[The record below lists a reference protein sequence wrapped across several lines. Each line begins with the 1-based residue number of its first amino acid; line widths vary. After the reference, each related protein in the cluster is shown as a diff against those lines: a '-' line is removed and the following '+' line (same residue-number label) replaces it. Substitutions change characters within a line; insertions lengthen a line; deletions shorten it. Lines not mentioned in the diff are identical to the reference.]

1 MAEKQF
7 CIEGM
12 TCSGCERT
20 LENAVSR
27 LEGVYKVQ
35 ADRKSGRLRV
45 CYGGPCTE
53 EAIVRSVEKAG
64 YHVAESSRRGSDGV
78 YLLVILLGFYV
89 IARQLSWTRFFQA
102 VPTISGEQAGFAA
115 LFLIGL
121 LTSVHCIA
129 MCGGLN
135 LAQSMSGEE
144 RHPLRRSF
152 LYNLGRLTG
161 YTLVGGVLGFVG
173 EKASVTLQVRG
184 FIGFAAGILMLF
196 MGVCMLGGFSLPH
209 GLRIPKPVE
218 RGLSALRKH
227 GPFAIGLAN
236 AFMPCGPV
244 QSMQLYAIASGSF
257 FAGAASMFSFCL
269 GTIPL
274 VLLFG
279 TAAGVLRMNWRKRM
293 LQLGAALLVLMGLFT
308 VQNNLALAGVML
320 PGAEKGQPVVA
331 AVVDGGTQYVTTAL
345 RANGFD
351 DIQVVAGIPV
361 EWTITADKE
370 SLNGCNNE
378 IVLSA
383 FGQQV
388 KLSEGANTITFT
400 PEEPGEYLYS
410 CWMGMLRSTITVVE
424 EG

>member
-1 MAEKQF
+1 MTEKQF
-7 CIEGM
+7 YIEGM

-45 CYGGPCTE
+45 CYGGSCTE
-53 EAIVRSVEKAG
+53 EAIARSVEKAG

-115 LFLIGL
+115 
-121 LTSVHCIA
+121 
-129 MCGGLN
+129 
-135 LAQSMSGEE
+135 
-144 RHPLRRSF
+144 
-152 LYNLGRLTG
+152 
-161 YTLVGGVLGFVG
+161 
-173 EKASVTLQVRG
+173 
-184 FIGFAAGILMLF
+184 GILMLF

-236 AFMPCGPV
+236 AFMPCGPL
-244 QSMQLYAIASGSF
+244 QSIQLYAIASGSF

>member
-89 IARQLSWTRFFQA
+89 IAHQLGWTRFFQA

-144 RHPLRRSF
+144 RHPLRRSI

-173 EKASVTLQVRG
+173 EKASVNQRWKSCSIT
-184 FIGFAAGILMLF
+184 
-196 MGVCMLGGFSLPH
+196 
-209 GLRIPKPVE
+209 
-218 RGLSALRKH
+218 
-227 GPFAIGLAN
+227 
-236 AFMPCGPV
+236 
-244 QSMQLYAIASGSF
+244 GST
-257 FAGAASMFSFCL
+257 M
-269 GTIPL
+269 
-274 VLLFG
+274 
-279 TAAGVLRMNWRKRM
+279 
-293 LQLGAALLVLMGLFT
+293 
-308 VQNNLALAGVML
+308 
-320 PGAEKGQPVVA
+320 
-331 AVVDGGTQYVTTAL
+331 
-345 RANGFD
+345 
-351 DIQVVAGIPV
+351 
-361 EWTITADKE
+361 
-370 SLNGCNNE
+370 
-378 IVLSA
+378 
-383 FGQQV
+383 
-388 KLSEGANTITFT
+388 
-400 PEEPGEYLYS
+400 
-410 CWMGMLRSTITVVE
+410 
-424 EG
+424 